1 MIDQGRSFDAVSRD
15 YYLGGLDDMAAWT
28 SLVWEQA
35 AVALSGGTQVR
46 LLLELN
52 TKPIH
57 DPPPAI
63 GQRHPP
69 QHPRIVLQWD
79 RPDGVGVSDDEQERC
94 QQAPQISRP
103 TPPTYP

>member
-1 MIDQGRSFDAVSRD
+1 MFSLRHVARGQVGRAGGRQVALLRVRQAVSSHARDVQVLVIDQGRAFDTVSRD

-63 GQRHPP
+63 G
-69 QHPRIVLQWD
+69 L
-79 RPDGVGVSDDEQERC
+79 
-94 QQAPQISRP
+94 
-103 TPPTYP
+103 

>member
-46 LLLELN
+46 LLLN
-52 TKPIH
+52 
-57 DPPPAI
+57 
-63 GQRHPP
+63 
-69 QHPRIVLQWD
+69 
-79 RPDGVGVSDDEQERC
+79 
-94 QQAPQISRP
+94 
-103 TPPTYP
+103 